1 MTGFLQDSLLSRFDL
16 LFIVLDL
23 VDVEQDRRIADHV
36 VRMHRYRAS
45 TEQDGEPLPL
55 AMNLDMLSTRNPDE
69 NESTVQETPLYEK
82 YDALLHGSSRLK
94 TDKVVSMQFMKKY
107 IHVARALKVGSL
119 FFVTFGKVLM
129 IFKLDK
135 SQPTLS
141 QEAADAIAEEYS
153 RLRSHE
159 VENPDVARTQPVTAR
174 ALETLIR
181 LSTAHARARLSKVI
195 DADDAHSAIELVQ
208 FAYFK
213 RVLEKQRKKKKVED
227 DGEEDDEVDTEEE
240 EVI

>member
-1 MTGFLQDSLLSRFDL
+1 LS
-16 LFIVLDL
+16 I
-23 VDVEQDRRIADHV
+23 
-36 VRMHRYRAS
+36 
-45 TEQDGEPLPL
+45 
-55 AMNLDMLSTRNPDE
+55 RNIW
-69 NESTVQETPLYEK
+69 Q
-82 YDALLHGSSRLK
+82 SSHAIY
-94 TDKVVSMQFMKKY
+94 F
-107 IHVARALKVGSL
+107 
-119 FFVTFGKVLM
+119 
-129 IFKLDK
+129 LDK
-135 SQPTLS
+135 FQPTLS

-208 FAYFK
+208 FAYFN
-213 RVLEKQRKKKKVED
+213 RVLEKQRKKKKSDND
-227 DGEEDDEVDTEEE
+227 DGEEEDEVDTEEE